1 MFRSL
6 FAIFPEHY
14 LASNG
19 GHERRGC
26 EDGFISEFQ
35 EIGSSRDKY
44 ELDLEKIAEEEK
56 HDGYYAIATNL
67 DDDVRT
73 VIGINEKR
81 YKIQSGY

>member
-19 GHERRGC
+19 GHERRDC
-26 EDGFISEFQ
+26 EDSFISAFR

-44 ELDLEKIAEEEK
+44 
-56 HDGYYAIATNL
+56 DGYYAIATNL

-73 VIGINEKR
+73 IIGINEKR
-81 YKIQSGY
+81 YKIEE